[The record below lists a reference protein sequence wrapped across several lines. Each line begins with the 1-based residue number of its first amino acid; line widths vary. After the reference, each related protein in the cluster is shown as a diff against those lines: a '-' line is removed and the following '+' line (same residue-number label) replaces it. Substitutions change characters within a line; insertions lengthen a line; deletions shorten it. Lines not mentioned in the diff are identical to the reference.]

1 MNYVYATALVL
12 LLSTA
17 ELYAQSFEPGIWK
30 SKESIKLNG
39 LPFPA
44 PDGEECISA
53 AQAGDARAAIAAE
66 LKRIDCSITKWD
78 AKNQKL
84 ELSVSCDNKNFS
96 ATGNL
101 KGSFTR
107 KNYDLRGDANG
118 SIRQTIPAVVEMHL
132 TGQWQRACPPQSAS
146 ADPTTPKK

>member
-1 MNYVYATALVL
+1 MKYLLATSIFSLFL
-12 LLSTA
+12 TTQLQ
-17 ELYAQSFEPGIWK
+17 AQSFEPGIWK

-66 LKRIDCSITKWD
+66 LKRIDCNITKWE
-78 AKNQKL
+78 AKDQKL
-84 ELSVSCDNKNFS
+84 DLAVSCDNKNFN

-101 KGSFTR
+101 KGTFTR
-107 KNYDLRGDANG
+107 KSYDLKGDANG

-132 TGQWQRACPPQSAS
+132 TGQWLRACPPETAPVKPS
-146 ADPTTPKK
+146 KN